1 MGLRNTA
8 QPDRRLGLLR
18 LMREVHEAMTSTLRR
33 FTTQNHAAYP
43 MNMVVLEYGIGLR
56 TCSAQ
61 WCAGVESK
69 LTGRNV

>member
-1 MGLRNTA
+1 
-8 QPDRRLGLLR
+8 
-18 LMREVHEAMTSTLRR
+18 MTSTLRR

-43 MNMVVLEYGIGLR
+43 MNMVVLEYGIGLQ

-61 WCAGVESK
+61 RCAGVESK

>member
-1 MGLRNTA
+1 MGLTNTA
-8 QPDRRLGLLR
+8 QPDSRLALLW
-18 LMREVHEAMTSTLRR
+18 LMREVHEAMTSTLLS
-33 FTTQNHAAYP
+33 FTTQDHAPHP
-43 MNMVVLEYGIGLR
+43 MNMVVLEYGIGLQ